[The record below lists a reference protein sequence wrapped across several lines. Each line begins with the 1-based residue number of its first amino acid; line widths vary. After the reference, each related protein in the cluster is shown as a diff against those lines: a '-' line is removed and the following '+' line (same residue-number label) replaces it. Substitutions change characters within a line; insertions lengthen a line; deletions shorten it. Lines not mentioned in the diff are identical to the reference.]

1 MGRRKEKK
9 KGRTLWVVSNIK
21 NKLLKRY
28 TIRLT
33 HHGNVCCLIS
43 YALDGD
49 NLRSASTI
57 LSAPSPYE
65 NGNLVANHVNVP
77 VDGSHGTMMRR
88 DNLNGY
94 SHGTRQR
101 QRRRGALEGDASGSG
116 REKRK
121 GSPEKATRSL
131 SMKQKTFDTRT
142 ASDSELGV
150 EKVRVS

>member
-1 MGRRKEKK
+1 
-9 KGRTLWVVSNIK
+9 
-21 NKLLKRY
+21 
-28 TIRLT
+28 
-33 HHGNVCCLIS
+33 
-43 YALDGD
+43 
-49 NLRSASTI
+49 
-57 LSAPSPYE
+57 
-65 NGNLVANHVNVP
+65 
-77 VDGSHGTMMRR
+77 MMRR